1 MIYVVRH
8 GQTDLN
14 KEGRLQGRLGLP
26 LNEYGIK
33 QAESLRD
40 ELTHIK
46 FDYVFSSPQERAIQT
61 AEIATG
67 VKAIVT
73 PQLDVFDLGEAD
85 RLKKSEVKMAGAVPD
100 SSVYK
105 GVEEIHSYIKRVFH
119 FMHELEAN
127 YGNSDVN
134 ILLSGHRCTTGCIG
148 SYFEGIPEDENILKF
163 SSDNGGYKIY
173 RFTKTLSTQA
183 D

>member
-1 MIYVVRH
+1 MIGVYIFLDLMVIFVMKEVAALIYVIRH

-33 QAESLRD
+33 QAECL
-40 ELTHIK
+40 EGKLKGIK

-67 VKAIVT
+67 IKAIIDT
-73 PQLDVFDLGEAD
+73 RLDVFDLGEAD
-85 RLKKSEVKMAGAVPD
+85 RLKKSEVKMVGVVPD

-105 GVEEIHSYIKRVFH
+105 GVEEIQNYIKRVFH
-119 FMHELEAN
+119 FMHELEVE
-127 YGNSDVN
+127 YGRERNK
-134 ILLSGHRCTTGCIG
+134 
-148 SYFEGIPEDENILKF
+148 YFIIW
-163 SSDNGGYKIY
+163 
-173 RFTKTLSTQA
+173 T
-183 D
+183 